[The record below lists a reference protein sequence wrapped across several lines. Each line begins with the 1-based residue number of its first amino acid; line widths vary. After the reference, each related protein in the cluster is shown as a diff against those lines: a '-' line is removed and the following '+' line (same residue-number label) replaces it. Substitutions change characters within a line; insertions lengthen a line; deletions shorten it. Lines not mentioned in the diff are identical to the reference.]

1 MRFLFKDNL
10 FIVIIK
16 TNQMNNLIIK
26 PNTINFQELVNG
38 NTDKLTLNFK
48 SKMIDKLETN
58 FTEFQSRWFIANVYA
73 FLMYHS
79 TKDFPINIDT
89 IYKLIGFA
97 NKANAKRALINNFI
111 KDEDYK
117 VLLIPRDEQKLND
130 NRGGSNEETIM
141 LNIDTFKSLCMIVKT
156 DKAKE
161 IRKYYIKLENIFNEI
176 VNDERLEYELEQKAL
191 LNKVKKLEDKN
202 NNLIIQKQFEKH
214 NMLLREFGNI
224 GSIVYIIKVKSFDD
238 GTYIVRIG
246 ESRRGIEDRYKEH
259 KSNYTECI
267 ILECF
272 MVNKSKDFEKF
283 IHTQIKEN
291 KVTDLDGHTN
301 ENELFLI
308 GKNVSYNTLLNVINT
323 NLKYFNNNDLELSLA
338 ELEIKKLQEMN
349 EILNNDNF
357 NNIFNQVL
365 EINKN
370 IMNRL
375 DKIEL
380 QNGEILEKLNVPKTT
395 NNFKE
400 PLNILGPRLQKINP
414 ESLLL
419 IKVYESISECI
430 KENQDIKRSSI
441 NKAVIENTIYNGF
454 RWLLVDRELNPN
466 VIYDIKETK
475 VTRVQNLGY
484 IAKLNIDKTEIL
496 NVYLDRKTASVLNN
510 YPNNSSL
517 DIIVKKMKLSNG
529 NYYLLYDKCNVNL
542 RKAFED
548 KYSNPILYKNGIG
561 RFDGNNNLVD
571 EFVSKY
577 DCCQK
582 LNISDK
588 SVIKSINKNIAY
600 NGFYYKVLPS
610 KLKIT

>member
-1 MRFLFKDNL
+1 
-10 FIVIIK
+10 
-16 TNQMNNLIIK
+16 
-26 PNTINFQELVNG
+26 
-38 NTDKLTLNFK
+38 
-48 SKMIDKLETN
+48 
-58 FTEFQSRWFIANVYA
+58 
-73 FLMYHS
+73 
-79 TKDFPINIDT
+79 
-89 IYKLIGFA
+89 
-97 NKANAKRALINNFI
+97 
-111 KDEDYK
+111 
-117 VLLIPRDEQKLND
+117 
-130 NRGGSNEETIM
+130 
-141 LNIDTFKSLCMIVKT
+141 
-156 DKAKE
+156 
-161 IRKYYIKLENIFNEI
+161 
-176 VNDERLEYELEQKAL
+176 
-191 LNKVKKLEDKN
+191 
-202 NNLIIQKQFEKH
+202 
-214 NMLLREFGNI
+214 
-224 GSIVYIIKVKSFDD
+224 
-238 GTYIVRIG
+238 
-246 ESRRGIEDRYKEH
+246 
-259 KSNYTECI
+259 
-267 ILECF
+267 
-272 MVNKSKDFEKF
+272 
-283 IHTQIKEN
+283 
-291 KVTDLDGHTN
+291 
-301 ENELFLI
+301 
-308 GKNVSYNTLLNVINT
+308 
-323 NLKYFNNNDLELSLA
+323 
-338 ELEIKKLQEMN
+338 MN

-529 NYYLLYDKCNVNL
+529 NYYLLYDKCNVNM

>member
-1 MRFLFKDNL
+1 MQNKPSLN
-10 FIVIIK
+10 IV
-16 TNQMNNLIIK
+16 NLIEK
-26 PNTINFQELVNG
+26 SPLTRLSSEYHHKLL
-38 NTDKLTLNFK
+38 DKITHNLTETQQQLF
-48 SKMIDKLETN
+48 SASSLCYLEYDKK
-58 FTEFQSRWFIANVYA
+58 
-73 FLMYHS
+73 
-79 TKDFPINIDT
+79 KDFVINLNDVWKWCGFGRKNKAKILLEKHFNIDCDYIIT
-89 IYKLIGFA
+89 KGVTPTGVVPRENVLEGLGGEGLLKEDILLNINCFKKFCL
-97 NKANAKRALINNFI
+97 KANTKKA
-111 KDEDYK
+111 DEIHD
-117 VLLIPRDEQKLND
+117 
-130 NRGGSNEETIM
+130 
-141 LNIDTFKSLCMIVKT
+141 
-156 DKAKE
+156 
-161 IRKYYIKLENIFNEI
+161 YYIKIEELLQETINEES
-176 VNDERLEYELEQKAL
+176 DELRMQLQLKETT
-191 LNKVKKLEDKN
+191 VKKLQDKN

-291 KVTDLDGHTN
+291 KVTDLDGHMN

-308 GKNVSYNTLLNVINT
+308 GKNLSYNTLLNVINT